1 MSISEDKLIYSYLK
15 DKSVRNILQSIQDQ
29 ILVRRKPE
37 ILARTDCKNAN
48 QSKII
53 IVLRF
58 KSNGDGVQFIDLGDR
73 VINASD
79 FTDRLF
85 LQWLKEAK
93 IIGKV
98 QFEWLF
104 PKYKEGVVTQTQHL
118 EILESWRSYE
128 YLVSFTIED
137 ETAIKKLYNRAIDAL
152 TDNPY
157 PVRDQENI
165 LYATILNIKN
175 CTKQAQI
182 VLTRNEI
189 DKKDLPHIKI
199 FETLHGLEKLK
210 KIEIKDIV
218 VNLTKTNEHGD
229 PYFRAIIACAE
240 PLPFAISHNCL
251 FYRSFVLD
259 LDSQKA
265 VYIKA
270 KNNNITY
277 SPKKDRRC
285 FLLLKAFLTKQ
296 GEPRRLDAI
305 DVYRSMFPNQ
315 KQFDTLQPEQRK
327 KNKWA
332 LNYLRRKFKN
342 KRLIKKFGDSWEF
355 DP

>member
-1 MSISEDKLIYSYLK
+1 MSISGNMPINSYLK
-15 DKSVRNILQSIQDQ
+15 DKNIRSILQSIQDQ

-37 ILARTDCKNAN
+37 ILARSDSKNVDR
-48 QSKII
+48 SKIK

-58 KSNGDGVQFIDLGDR
+58 KSNGGGVQFIDLGDR
-73 VINASD
+73 VINTSD

-85 LQWLKEAK
+85 LQWLETVK

-104 PKYKEGVVTQTQHL
+104 PKYKEGIVTQAQHL

-152 TDNPY
+152 SNNPY

-189 DKKDLPHIKI
+189 NQRDLPHIKI
-199 FETLHGLEKLK
+199 FETLCGLEKLK
-210 KIEIKDIV
+210 KIEIKDIGV
-218 VNLTKTNEHGD
+218 DLTKTNEHGD
-229 PYFRAIIACAE
+229 PYFGAIIACAE
-240 PLPFAISHNCL
+240 PLPFAINHNCL
-251 FYRSFVLD
+251 FYRSFILD
-259 LDSQKA
+259 LDSPKA

-277 SPKKDRRC
+277 SPKKDKRC
-285 FLLLKAFLTKQ
+285 FLLLKAFLTKP

-315 KQFDTLQPEQRK
+315 KQFDTLQSEQRK